1 MIALFRCLTEFYNIP
16 RRTGVCCY
24 LLKEQSMYITKICIQ
39 NFRNIRFA
47 ELEFDKNLNIF
58 VGRNAQGKT
67 NICEAISVCLGGS
80 FRHSRFS
87 QFVPASDPKA
97 EVKIKLYF
105 RENITERENII
116 DYTIR
121 KNNVSVTYNGIK
133 MKDAAELYGVLKYVV
148 FIPEHLNLIKG
159 SPEMRRDYLDDVALM
174 QTQTHFKKL
183 SRYNKGLKQR
193 NNILAINNGDIHTVA
208 DMLSPWNEVLTAEG
222 INVTYGRLKYFTFL
236 KKCAAE
242 LYSDL
247 TGGTEQLSMKYQS
260 SAFKTDSIDFGDVNA
275 LYKIYLAELEKNL
288 AAEMKLHYTL
298 TGVHRDDMSF
308 FINGMAARDFASQ
321 GQIRSIALALK
332 LSEAEIIRRKNKT
345 DPVIILD
352 DILSELDYVR
362 RDYVIHHI
370 EKSQV
375 FITCCNF
382 NELAALSNV
391 GTEGKAWNTENGEFS
406 EIVR

>member
-1 MIALFRCLTEFYNIP
+1 
-16 RRTGVCCY
+16 
-24 LLKEQSMYITKICIQ
+24 MYITGISIK
-39 NFRNIRFA
+39 NFRNIREA
-47 ELEFDKNLNIF
+47 ELRFDKGLNIL

-67 NICEAISVCLGGS
+67 NLCEAISVCLGGS
-80 FRHSRFS
+80 FRRVRFS
-87 QFVPASDPKA
+87 QLVPADDPKA
-97 EVKIKLYF
+97 EVNIKLLF
-105 RENITERENII
+105 RDDITDRENII

-121 KNNVSVTYNGIK
+121 KNNVFINYNGIK

-159 SPEMRRDYLDDVALM
+159 SPELRRDYLDDVALM

-193 NNILAINNGDIHTVA
+193 NNILSVYNEDTKAIK
-208 DMLSPWNEVLTAEG
+208 DMLAPWNDVLVTEG

-247 TGGTEQLSMKYQS
+247 TNGAETLSMQYQS
-260 SAFKTDSIDFGDVNA
+260 SAFKTDSIDFGDIND
-275 LYKIYLAELEKNL
+275 LYKKYLAELEKNF

-298 TGVHRDDMSF
+298 TGVHRDDVNF
-308 FINGMAARDFASQ
+308 FINGMAAREYASQ

-332 LSEAEIIRRKNKT
+332 LSEAEIIRRKNRT

-352 DILSELDYVR
+352 DILSELDSVR

-375 FITCCNF
+375 FITCCNI
-382 NELAALSNV
+382 NELSALSN
-391 GTEGKAWNTENGEFS
+391 GKAWSTENGKFTL
-406 EIVR
+406 I

>member
-1 MIALFRCLTEFYNIP
+1 
-16 RRTGVCCY
+16 
-24 LLKEQSMYITKICIQ
+24 MYITRIFIQ
-39 NFRNIRFA
+39 NFRNIREA
-47 ELEFDKNLNIF
+47 ELEFDKDLNIL

-67 NICEAISVCLGGS
+67 NLCEAISVCLGGS
-80 FRHSRFS
+80 FRRVRFS
-87 QFVPASDPKA
+87 QFVPANDPKA
-97 EVKIKLYF
+97 EVRIKLHF
-105 RENITERENII
+105 RDDITDRENII

-121 KNNVSVTYNGIK
+121 KNNVAITYNSIK

-159 SPEMRRDYLDDVALM
+159 SPDLRRDYLDDVALM

-193 NNILAINNGDIHTVA
+193 NNILSVNNGDIRAVR
-208 DMLSPWNEVLTAEG
+208 DMIAPWNEVLATEG
-222 INVTYGRLKYFTFL
+222 INVTYGRLKYFAFL

-247 TGGTEQLSMKYQS
+247 TDGAEKLAMQYHS
-260 SAFKTDSIDFGDVNA
+260 SVFKTDSINFDNVDV
-275 LYKIYLAELEKNL
+275 LYKKYLSDLEKNL
-288 AAEMKLHYTL
+288 SAELKLHYTL
-298 TGVHRDDMSF
+298 TGVHRDDVNF
-308 FINGMAARDFASQ
+308 FINGMAAREFASQ

-352 DILSELDYVR
+352 DILSELDHVR
-362 RDYVIHHI
+362 RDYILHHI

-375 FITCCNF
+375 FITCCNI
-382 NELAALSNV
+382 NELSALSD
-391 GTEGKAWNTENGEFS
+391 GKAWNTDNGRFTM
-406 EIVR
+406 I

>member
-1 MIALFRCLTEFYNIP
+1 MHITRI
-16 RRTGVCCY
+16 
-24 LLKEQSMYITKICIQ
+24 YIR
-39 NFRNIRFA
+39 NFRNIRET
-47 ELEFDKNLNIF
+47 ELEFDKALNIF

-80 FRHSRFS
+80 FRRARFS
-87 QFVPASDPKA
+87 QFIPADDIKA

-105 RENITERENII
+105 HDDVTNRENVI
-116 DYTIR
+116 DYTVR
-121 KNNVSVTYNGIK
+121 KNNVLINYNGIK

-159 SPEMRRDYLDDVALM
+159 APELRRDYLDDVALM

-193 NNILAINNGDIHTVA
+193 NNILSVNNGDIKTVA
-208 DMLSPWNEVLTAEG
+208 ETLAPWNDVLTTEG
-222 INVTYGRLKYFTFL
+222 INVTYGRLRYFTFL

-247 TGGTEQLSMKYQS
+247 TNGAEELSMKYIS
-260 SAFKTDSIDFGDVNA
+260 SAFKTESINFNDLDG
-275 LYKIYLAELEKNL
+275 LYKLYLAELEKNL

-298 TGVHRDDMSF
+298 TGVHRDDVGF
-308 FINGMAARDFASQ
+308 FINGMSAREFASQ

-352 DILSELDYVR
+352 DILSELDHVR

-375 FITCCNF
+375 FITCCNI
-382 NELAALSNV
+382 NELSALTN
-391 GTEGKAWNTENGEFS
+391 GRAWHTENGEFTL
-406 EIVR
+406 I